1 MILRAAALAIAL
13 ASGCLPALAQ
23 AGSDAPG
30 EGARQAADDLRG
42 AVEVLNAARV
52 RDRVAALTRTIRAY
66 EFGLG
71 ALRDGLRRA
80 AIRDARSPPS
90 SR

>member
-23 AGSDAPG
+23 AGSDAPA

-42 AVEVLNAARV
+42 AVEALNAAKGA

-66 EFGLG
+66 
-71 ALRDGLRRA
+71 
-80 AIRDARSPPS
+80 
-90 SR
+90 